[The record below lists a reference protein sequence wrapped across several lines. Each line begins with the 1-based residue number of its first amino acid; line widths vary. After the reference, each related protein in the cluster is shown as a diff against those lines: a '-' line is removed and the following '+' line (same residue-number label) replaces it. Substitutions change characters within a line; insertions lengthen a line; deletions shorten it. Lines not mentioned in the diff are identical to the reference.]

1 MENQARI
8 PVHVSIIMDGNGRW
22 ASQRGKERVQGHIE
36 GTERVPE
43 ITAECARLG
52 VKYVSFYTFSEEN
65 WNRPKEEVE
74 FLMKL
79 MWKSLHDKLEEMM
92 NQGVKFLILGNRER
106 LNPML
111 RSYIEDVEKVT
122 ATNSTI
128 TAILFLSYSG
138 KWDILQ
144 AAKSLAREAA
154 SDPGV
159 LSRLDSMTQDDFSR
173 YLVTRDVPD
182 SRPHHPHLRREEDK
196 QPTSYGRVH
205 IRSSTSPTPSR
216 PRTSTRRTSGRPS
229 PSMAPGTED
238 MGKSNNC
245 LTLQDNSNLAG

>member
-111 RSYIEDVEKVT
+111 RSYIEEVEKVT

-154 SDPGV
+154 SDPDV

-182 SRPHHPHLRREEDK
+182 PDL
-196 QPTSYGRVH
+196 
-205 IRSSTSPTPSR
+205 II
-216 PRTSTRRTSGRPS
+216 RTSGEKRISNYLLWQGAYSEFYFTDTLWPDFHKENLRE
-229 PSMAPGTED
+229 AITEYGSRD
-238 MGKSNNC
+238 RRYGKVK
-245 LTLQDNSNLAG
+245 